1 MQGMGS
7 AHGFWELLTG
17 DEQRDLM
24 ALGRD
29 KKYPPG
35 TTLCVE
41 GDPATHVFV
50 LLDGWVKILSVTDDG
65 HENVL
70 ALLGGGDMAGETAG
84 ATTGY
89 RNATMQAIGTVHAL
103 IVGYDRFSSFL
114 DSHAGADHVYRR
126 MMTQRWSDAGIV
138 LRTRAVTSGAQ
149 RLAGLLLD
157 LAGQHGSRAGGAI
170 EVALPLS
177 QEELASMTGT
187 SRATVTRALSN
198 WRKRGFILT
207 GQCRIT
213 IIDPRGL
220 RQVAGP
226 ATGLTRQL
234 AATRARNEHRSLPQP
249 LPSSP
254 NLPQQRAGQG
264 TDQT

>member
-7 AHGFWELLTG
+7 ARGFWQLLTG

-29 KKYPPG
+29 TEYPPD
-35 TTLCVE
+35 TTLCIE

-50 LLDGWVKILSVTDDG
+50 LLDGWVKILWVTDDG

-70 ALLGGGDMAGETAG
+70 ALLGGGDIAGETAG
-84 ATTGY
+84 ATTGH
-89 RNATMQAIGTVHAL
+89 RNATVQAIGTVHAL
-103 IVGYDRFSSFL
+103 VVNYDRFNSFL
-114 DSHAGADHVYRR
+114 DSHPGAGRAYRR
-126 MMTQRWSDAGIV
+126 MMTQRWGDVGVV

-177 QEELASMTGT
+177 QEELASMVGV

-198 WRKRGFILT
+198 WRKRGFIRS
-207 GQCRIT
+207 GQCRII
-213 IIDPRGL
+213 IIDPWGL

-226 ATGLTRQL
+226 AIGLTGQL
-234 AATRARNEHRSLPQP
+234 AATRARNDDRSAARTLPGAP
-249 LPSSP
+249 AVR
-254 NLPQQRAGQG
+254 RAGQG
-264 TDQT
+264 ADLTLA

>member
-70 ALLGGGDMAGETAG
+70 ALLGGGDIAGETAG

-103 IVGYDRFSSFL
+103 IVGYDGFSSFL

-157 LAGQHGSRAGGAI
+157 LAGQHGSR
-170 EVALPLS
+170 
-177 QEELASMTGT
+177 
-187 SRATVTRALSN
+187 SRRRYRGRAAA
-198 WRKRGFILT
+198 
-207 GQCRIT
+207 
-213 IIDPRGL
+213 
-220 RQVAGP
+220 VAGR
-226 ATGLTRQL
+226 TGEHDRHVSCYRHPRAQQL
-234 AATRARNEHRSLPQP
+234 AEARLHPYWPVPHHHHRPAGPPAGRGSGHRADTTICCDES
-249 LPSSP
+249 
-254 NLPQQRAGQG
+254 
-264 TDQT
+264 TE

>member
-1 MQGMGS
+1 MQEMGS
-7 AHGFWELLTG
+7 ARGFWELLTG

-29 KKYPPG
+29 KRYPPG
-35 TTLCVE
+35 MTLCVE

-50 LLDGWVKILSVTDDG
+50 LLDGWVKILSVTEDG

-70 ALLGGGDMAGETAG
+70 ALLGGGDIAGETAG
-84 ATTGY
+84 ATSGY

-103 IVGYDRFSSFL
+103 IVGYDGFSSFL
-114 DSHAGADHVYRR
+114 DTHAGADRAYRR

-149 RLAGLLLD
+149 RLAGLLVD
-157 LAGQHGSRAGGAI
+157 LAGQHGRRAGGGI

-177 QEELASMTGT
+177 QEELASMAGT

-198 WRKRGFILT
+198 WRKRSFILT
-207 GQCRIT
+207 GQCRI
-213 IIDPRGL
+213 IITDPRGL

-226 ATGLTRQL
+226 AIGLSRQL
-234 AATRARNEHRSLPQP
+234 AATRTRNDHRSSAQP

-254 NLPQQRAGQG
+254 DPRH
-264 TDQT
+264 